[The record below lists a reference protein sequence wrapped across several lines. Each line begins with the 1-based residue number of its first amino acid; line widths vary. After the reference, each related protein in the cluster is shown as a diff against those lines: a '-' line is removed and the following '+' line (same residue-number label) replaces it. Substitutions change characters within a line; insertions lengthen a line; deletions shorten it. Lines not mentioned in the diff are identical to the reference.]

1 VRNARIALGS
11 ACATAG
17 NARIALGSACAI
29 GLGRFAYGLVLP
41 AMTADLHWSLGTAAT
56 LSTANGAGYL
66 GGALMTPAVTARWGT
81 VTTFRLGLAICT
93 ASIGATAAAGALP
106 DGGTAYA
113 VLLLTRAV
121 TGLAGALVFV
131 TGAVLAPGGT
141 FFAGT
146 GVGIAISGAVLPPLL
161 APDAGRWPLAWL
173 FLAVVAAACTGA
185 AWTAAASTDRPDRG
199 EPSSRPNQ
207 TKEPHRP
214 SSPDQPKSPVQPSSS
229 DQPKSP
235 GRLKSSGQPRSSG
248 QLGTANR
255 TDSAN
260 RASASDVAVR
270 TALRAVGEPA
280 HPVARGA
287 RLWRVAVAYALFAA
301 GYLAYLT
308 FLSSYLESRTASA
321 GLVAGVWALL
331 GVAVLATPA
340 VKRPS
345 VPLAVLAIAALVAW
359 LWPQP
364 VVVAA
369 SALAFGSSFMAV
381 PAAVTGIARGKAA
394 PGQVTAVVAR
404 LTVVFA
410 AGQMVGPWLAG
421 LVADRTAPAAALVW
435 TAALCAA
442 AAVVAARAA
451 SEPVGARRQPA

>member
-1 VRNARIALGS
+1 MGNSRI
-11 ACATAG
+11 
-17 NARIALGSACAI
+17 ARIALGSACAI

-66 GGALMTPAVTARWGT
+66 VGALMTPPVTARWGT
-81 VTTFRLGLAICT
+81 VTTFRLGLAICA

-106 DGGTAYA
+106 AGGAAYA

-173 FLAVVAAACTGA
+173 FLAVAAAGCTAA
-185 AWTAAASTDRPDRG
+185 AWTAAAPTATAATDRPDLM
-199 EPSSRPNQ
+199 EPARRPDQ
-207 TKEPHRP
+207 TKEPDRP
-214 SSPDQPKSPVQPSSS
+214 SSPDQPKSLGQPSS
-229 DQPKSP
+229 P
-235 GRLKSSGQPRSSG
+235 G

-260 RASASDVAVR
+260 RTSSSDVAMR
-270 TALRAVGEPA
+270 TVLRAVGESA
-280 HPVARGA
+280 RPVARGA

-308 FLSSYLESRTASA
+308 FLSSYLQSRTASA

-331 GVAVLATPA
+331 GLAVLATPA
-340 VKRPS
+340 VQRPA
-345 VPLAVLAIAALVAW
+345 VPLAVLAIAAIVAW

-394 PGQVTAVVAR
+394 HGRVTTVVAR

-410 AGQMVGPWLAG
+410 AGQMAGPWLAG
-421 LVADRTAPAAALVW
+421 LVADRTTPAAALVW

-442 AAVVAARAA
+442 AAVVAAR
-451 SEPVGARRQPA
+451 GAGAPAGEVRQPA